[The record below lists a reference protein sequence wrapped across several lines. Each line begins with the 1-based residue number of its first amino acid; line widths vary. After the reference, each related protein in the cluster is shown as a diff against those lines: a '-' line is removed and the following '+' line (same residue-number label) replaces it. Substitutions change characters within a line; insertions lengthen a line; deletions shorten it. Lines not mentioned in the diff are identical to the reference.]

1 VMDALSPFGIAH
13 LDMPLTAPKVWQAI
27 QKSREAGAKAGG
39 SSATT
44 GR

>member
-1 VMDALSPFGIAH
+1 MDALSPFGIAH

-27 QKSREAGAKAGG
+27 QSSRATAATARG